1 MSQYRDSLRD
11 PETRAAYDACTANA
25 GRCYAA
31 GAEAMHALAA
41 AEGPQAVAEHAWY
54 PGHPMTKAQIA
65 ALYDQMYGQAG
76 ARAA

>member
-1 MSQYRDSLRD
+1 
-11 PETRAAYDACTANA
+11 
-25 GRCYAA
+25 
-31 GAEAMHALAA
+31 MHALAA